1 MDDLNSTCPFIQFT
15 RELLTKNELSES
27 VHHLQ
32 HHSGFNINI
41 ILYLVWLAKA
51 GYGRLSKRNIKLLQS
66 QVALWDQ
73 RIIAELK
80 YTHALLSDHLDPV
93 AVQIKNELQE
103 EIAKAHLIEQH
114 MLHETQIKK
123 QILRRSS
130 QQKLVDAC
138 VNIIRYCELKNDL
151 LVEEDKIAFNKLF
164 SAIFDKMDR
173 DEIEKQISLAFSR
186 LNLHPDYPVQMEIM
200 LPG

>member
-1 MDDLNSTCPFIQFT
+1 M
-15 RELLTKNELSES
+15 LTKNELSES